1 MAISE
6 PVGGSFPS
14 YAPVR
19 RFANVLSPASGN
31 CDFAYITDETG
42 SFNLWRV
49 DASSGEARQ
58 VTRFVDRSVNSAAY
72 SPDGTLIAISC
83 DHGGQESPEIVL
95 LNREGETVHAL
106 ASIPRVS
113 RRLNIDAWSPDG
125 RFLAYGSN
133 ERGDHSDTDILALDV
148 RSGESQP
155 LIEAAG
161 WHVFGSWSPDGG
173 RILAAKVESI
183 TNQKLCIARLG
194 LPNLQVL
201 RTFEGEAS
209 CEAGGWSADGAG
221 VYYLSNAGREFRGL
235 AWHDLASDVSRWVET
250 PEWDIELF
258 SMSRDGAVCAWT
270 VNRDGVSELSMRRQS
285 DGRRIAL
292 PSVPEGVILA
302 MAFTRDAEWLGLLIS
317 TGTTPKD
324 LYTIHLRSGCL
335 VRLTR
340 SVANIPSGTEPTRL
354 RYRTH
359 DGRLVPSLL
368 YRPPTKPGV
377 RLPVL
382 ISIHGGPAAQERPAY
397 VYAGLYQYL
406 LSRGIAIFAPNVR
419 GSTGYGKEYEHLVHR
434 DWGGGELSDLEWGR
448 RYLDSQEWVDRSR
461 IAIFGGSF
469 GGFLV
474 LSMITRLSHDWA
486 AAVAIAPPTDL
497 PAFVGKVPPHWRK
510 YMDEWIGNDQPALV
524 ARSPLTHAAGVRVPL
539 LIVQGRN
546 DPRVSREDTDR
557 FVSAARAAGAH
568 VDYDVYDD
576 EGHGFD
582 NRMTDARVWQRVSAF
597 IEVHLIRPTQWVDGP

>member
-113 RRLNIDAWSPDG
+113 RRLNIAAWSPDG

-194 LPNLQVL
+194 LPSLQVL

-235 AWHDLASDVSRWVET
+235 ALHDLASDVSRWVET

-292 PSVPEGVILA
+292 PSVPEGVILE

-377 RLPVL
+377 RLPYSFPSMVDL
-382 ISIHGGPAAQERPAY
+382 QRKNGQPMSTPVCTSIFSVGALRSLRRMSGAPQDTARNTSTSFTGIGAAGNSPTWSGDGATW
-397 VYAGLYQYL
+397 
-406 LSRGIAIFAPNVR
+406 I
-419 GSTGYGKEYEHLVHR
+419 
-434 DWGGGELSDLEWGR
+434 R
-448 RYLDSQEWVDRSR
+448 RNGW
-461 IAIFGGSF
+461 
-469 GGFLV
+469 
-474 LSMITRLSHDWA
+474 
-486 AAVAIAPPTDL
+486 IAPGSPS
-497 PAFVGKVPPHWRK
+497 
-510 YMDEWIGNDQPALV
+510 LV
-524 ARSPLTHAAGVRVPL
+524 A
-539 LIVQGRN
+539 
-546 DPRVSREDTDR
+546 VSE
-557 FVSAARAAGAH
+557 
-568 VDYDVYDD
+568 
-576 EGHGFD
+576 
-582 NRMTDARVWQRVSAF
+582 AF
-597 IEVHLIRPTQWVDGP
+597 WCCR